1 MKISLDWDDVLYNL
15 SSLTIDYMKK
25 RYNKEVTT
33 NEMNTFNFFE
43 SNNYSDIIED
53 LFNNH
58 KEYSK
63 SSLLKGANYF
73 YYSLADLVHE
83 NNIQIVTA
91 SMPNVIPFKEK
102 YILDMLGWKY
112 DIIHSNEKYKY
123 TKGTILIDD
132 APKNI
137 LLHVDK
143 NKNPGIIFDLDSNYG
158 WNKNLKEN
166 NKTIFRATNYNETL
180 DIVKK
185 LI

>member
-25 RYNKEVTT
+25 RYNIEVTT

-53 LFNNH
+53 LFNNPE
-58 KEYSK
+58 EYSK
-63 SSLLKGANYF
+63 SDLLKGANYF
-73 YYSLADLVHE
+73 YYDLANLVHE
-83 NNIQIVTA
+83 ENIQIVTA
-91 SMPNVIPFKEK
+91 SMPNVIPFKEQ
-102 YILDMLGWKY
+102 YIWDILGWNCK
-112 DIIHSNEKYKY
+112 IIHSNEKYKY

-137 LLHVDK
+137 LFHVDK

-166 NKTIFRATNYNETL
+166 NTTIFKATNYSQTL
-180 DIVKK
+180 EIVKK